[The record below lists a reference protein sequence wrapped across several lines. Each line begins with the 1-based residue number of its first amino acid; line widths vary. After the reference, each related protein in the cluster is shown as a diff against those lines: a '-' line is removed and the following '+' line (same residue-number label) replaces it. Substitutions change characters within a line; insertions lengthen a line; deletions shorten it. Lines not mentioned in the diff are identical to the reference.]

1 MQAAVKTASVQTSGT
16 SSEGRKWTEEMKDK
30 VSLQSCAREKAAN
43 FAGGCSE
50 GHEFVQGSVNQGYV
64 FSP

>member
-1 MQAAVKTASVQTSGT
+1 MQTSDT
-16 SSEGRKWTEEMKDK
+16 SSEGGKWTEEMKDK

-50 GHEFVQGSVNQGYV
+50 GHELVQGSVNQGCL